1 MNPELQTPKSLFLV
15 GATGL
20 VGQAVLLRALGDPRV
35 ARIIA
40 PTRRP
45 LAPHPRLENPILDF
59 DRLPSD
65 APWWRVDG
73 AICTLGTTIR
83 QAGSREAFRKVDHDY
98 PLAVARLLRAHGT
111 VAFAFNSS
119 MGADPNSG
127 NFYLRTKGEAETAL
141 GACGFPSL
149 TLVRPGLLGGRRAEF
164 RLGERA
170 ALLVLGVNG
179 PLLPRRFRI
188 SPAGHVASALLDA
201 AIGAAPGRHVVES
214 GALA

>member
-1 MNPELQTPKSLFLV
+1 MTKYALAPKTLLLV

-20 VGQAVLLRALGDPRV
+20 VGQAVLQRALGDPRV

-40 PTRRP
+40 PTRRS
-45 LAPHPRLENPILDF
+45 LAPHPRLDNPIVDF
-59 DRLPSD
+59 DRLPSE

-98 PLAVARLLRAHGT
+98 PLAVARFLRAHGT
-111 VAFAFNSS
+111 VAFALNSS

-127 NFYLRTKGEAETAL
+127 NFYLRTKGDVETAL
-141 GACGFPSL
+141 NACGFPSL
-149 TLVRPGLLGGRRAEF
+149 TVVRPGLLGGNRAEF

-170 ALLVLGVNG
+170 ALIVLRVIG
-179 PLLPRRFRI
+179 PLLPRRYRI
-188 SPAGHVASALLDA
+188 SPADHVAAALLDA
-201 AIGAAPGRHVVES
+201 AIAAAPGRHVVES